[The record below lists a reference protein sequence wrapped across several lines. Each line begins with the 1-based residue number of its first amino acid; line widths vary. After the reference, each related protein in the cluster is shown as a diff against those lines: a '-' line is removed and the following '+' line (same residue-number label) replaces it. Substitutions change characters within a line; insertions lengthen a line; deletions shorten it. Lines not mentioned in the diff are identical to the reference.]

1 VVCPDQSHRT
11 CGAAQVSSA
20 RWSRSESSP
29 GKGQAARWQAG
40 FEFFQFPSRVHAR
53 PHAGQCQAVGR
64 WRYENMMKAKRI
76 MKDFDPATSF
86 GSTVAAHYDDYKR
99 GDEEDAAKFLAEYA
113 KEGSALEFAIG
124 TGRIAC
130 PLATKGIQVDGI
142 ELSSHIAEKLC
153 ARPEGKNINVIIGDM
168 SRATTNRHYPL
179 VYLVFNTIFNLL
191 TVDDQ
196 IRCFENAARHL
207 TPNGYFIVETA
218 LPHAWIPPGKSDYVH
233 TEYVGKET
241 VTLDVARYDP
251 VTQLL
256 EENHVRFTTQGITL
270 SPIVC
275 RLITPGEMD
284 LMARIAG
291 MRLIQ
296 RFSNWQRTT
305 FDIDSKA
312 HISVYGF

>member
-1 VVCPDQSHRT
+1 
-11 CGAAQVSSA
+11 
-20 RWSRSESSP
+20 
-29 GKGQAARWQAG
+29 
-40 FEFFQFPSRVHAR
+40 
-53 PHAGQCQAVGR
+53 
-64 WRYENMMKAKRI
+64 

-86 GSTVAAHYDDYKR
+86 GSDVAAHYDDHKR
-99 GDEEDAAKFLAEYA
+99 GDEEAAAAFLAEFA

-124 TGRIAC
+124 TGRIALL
-130 PLATKGIQVDGI
+130 LAARGIQVDGI
-142 ELSSHIAEKLC
+142 ELSPHMAGRLRAK
-153 ARPEGKNINVIIGDM
+153 PEGQSINVIIGDM
-168 SRATTNRHYPL
+168 STATTGRNYPL

-218 LPHAWIPPGKSDYVH
+218 LPHAWISPDKSDYVH

-241 VTLDVARYDP
+241 VVLDVARYDP

-256 EENHVRFTTQGITL
+256 EENHVQLTAHGTTM

-296 RFSNWQRTT
+296 RFSNWQRIA
-305 FDIDSKA
+305 FDINSKA
-312 HISVYGF
+312 HVSIYGF